1 MTGNKITLYKVPWAF
16 GSIRQPYFLSD
27 AARNN
32 FFNGLTDTVQA
43 VENGVGIK
51 IGYNYEIECVCNI
64 DITVAQDYNFGI
76 VTYNNHDYYADII
89 DMEMVNVNRTRIQF
103 KRNAIIENTNYL
115 QHFKNFTISKMT
127 LKSDIY
133 TLSHTPTGVG
143 YSLTLDQST
152 TKKFLFTDYFRE
164 YKRKLDI
171 EILSHRPAD
180 GNWNN
185 VVAFPCIV
193 ILATYE
199 ESWDSRNVAKYYG
212 EPTGY
217 RIGIIPLPYFN
228 GPAQSGNSKAYVQDV
243 RIRWIGA
250 DNPYDYDSHTYTIRD
265 VQYPST
271 GVADDKSNM
280 YGLLSKLSPYTCQAM
295 FTKVLCFRDS
305 DTGTIR
311 LPYIYNG
318 LELVAPEGSAE
329 GAYCFWVE
337 NTTAYDD
344 ITFQPFNEDF
354 YFDLSFDLDDNKVSV
369 NYFKKLNFKFFN
381 SSQEIEINVR
391 DFIGK
396 DSEGHLVCNVHCE
409 LKQIFSMLGTQLL
422 VSFYSQSQS
431 GSIENNKLVYS
442 KVISFGDSTNITVE
456 ASANFNANNR
466 YYMSMANNAIEQKQT
481 AAFTQAIG
489 QFATGATQLIGG
501 FVMPASASVAATG
514 SYGMGIGNIIRGI
527 TSTVQAHTD
536 AAYERERA
544 RLYKKNEEAKP
555 DTVEGNY
562 SAASA
567 FHSISV
573 GFIACI
579 EISPFEED
587 YKHWLNDSKI
597 YGYECELFEQT
608 LDVAS
613 LADGDNFALS
623 AIAEVSD
630 DTLSAREYSEMYEFL
645 KQCNYKVYS

>member
-27 AARNN
+27 TARNN

-103 KRNAIIENTNYL
+103 RRNAIIENTNYL

-164 YKRKLDI
+164 YKRNLDI

-422 VSFYSQSQS
+422 VQFYAQNQID
-431 GSIENNKLVYS
+431 SIELQEPLYK
-442 KVISFGDSTNITVE
+442 KVISFNDSTNITVE
-456 ASANFNANNR
+456 ASADFNANNR
-466 YYMSMANNAIEQKQT
+466 YYMSMANNAISQHVT
-481 AAFTQAIG
+481 AQNIQAG
-489 QFATGATQLIGG
+489 SQLITAGAQTLLA
-501 FVMPASASVAATG
+501 VTG
-514 SYGMGIGNIIRGI
+514 SSGAGIMAVGNAIRGVA
-527 TSTVQAHTD
+527 SY
-536 AAYERERA
+536 AAGLSDKYHMQEAA
-544 RLYKKNEEAKP
+544 RLQKKNEESKP
-555 DTVEGNY
+555 DTVEGNF
-562 SAASA
+562 SAASS
-567 FHSISV
+567 FLSLSEIV
-573 GFIACI
+573 VCI
-579 EISPFEED
+579 ESLPFQED
-587 YKHWLNDSKI
+587 YEHWLNDSET
-597 YGYECELFEQT
+597 YGFDCELFENT
-608 LDVAS
+608 LNVEDLES
-613 LADGDNFALS
+613 SNNFSLS
-623 AIAEVSD
+623 AVAEVAD
-630 DTLSAREYSEMYEFL
+630 DTLNARDYTEMYEFL
-645 KQCNYKVYS
+645 KGCNYKVYS

>member
-16 GSIRQPYFLSD
+16 
-27 AARNN
+27 
-32 FFNGLTDTVQA
+32 
-43 VENGVGIK
+43 IK

-76 VTYNNHDYYADII
+76 ITYNNHDYYADVI

-103 KRNAIIENTNYL
+103 RRNAIIENTNYL
-115 QHFKNFTISKMT
+115 HHFKNFTISKIT
-127 LKSDIY
+127 LKPDKMVKA
-133 TLSHTPTGVG
+133 GVMRI
-143 YSLTLDQST
+143 DQT
-152 TKKFLFTDYFRE
+152 IDKKFLFSDFFRT
-164 YKRKLDI
+164 YKRNI
-171 EILSHRPAD
+171 EIDLKSYKSPINGYNNIVELPA
-180 GNWNN
+180 
-185 VVAFPCIV
+185 IV

-199 ESWDSRNVAKYYG
+199 QDWDSRNIAKYYG
-212 EPTGY
+212 EGCGY
-217 RIGIIPLPYFN
+217 RIGIIPLPFFNNPVNENNVYKYNMRVAAYFI
-228 GPAQSGNSKAYVQDV
+228 GPSNPFDYSLFSYDVEERQFPATGSSEEQSQFYE
-243 RIRWIGA
+243 
-250 DNPYDYDSHTYTIRD
+250 
-265 VQYPST
+265 
-271 GVADDKSNM
+271 
-280 YGLLSKLSPYTCQAM
+280 LLASLSPYTCQAM
-295 FTKVLCFRDS
+295 FTKVIAFKGD
-305 DTGTIR
+305 DTEAI
-311 LPYIYNG
+311 P
-318 LELVAPEGSAE
+318 
-329 GAYCFWVE
+329 GAYCLPFKYYGITSKLYPNSDVGAHCFWVE
-337 NTTAYDD
+337 NTTSYNSE
-344 ITFQPFNEDF
+344 TLEVENQDF
-354 YFDLSFDLDDNKVSV
+354 YFDINYNLADHDVSDA
-369 NYFKKLNFKFFN
+369 YFKKLNFKFFN
-381 SSQEIEINVR
+381 SSQQIEIDVR
-391 DFIGK
+391 DFIGL
-396 DSEGHLVCNVHCE
+396 DENGTMVCNIHCE
-409 LKQIFSMLGTQLL
+409 LKQFFSMLGSQLL

-489 QFATGATQLIGG
+489 QFATGATQMIGG
-501 FVMPASASVAATG
+501 FLMPASASVAATG
-514 SYGMGIGNIIRGI
+514 SYSMGIGNIIRGI

-567 FHSISV
+567 YHSISV
-573 GFIACI
+573 GLIACI